1 MLGVRH
7 QNMNLDDLAK
17 LALKFAGDLKNERF
31 ESAHAQLT
39 QANRLMWSSSSLQK
53 QYEEMISYGDG
64 PTLHLNVEVTDD
76 MKDWLS
82 EKRKED
88 LGWVYVS
95 MRGEDFS
102 EAVALIFT
110 EENGEP
116 KIREIEWGRP

>member
-102 EAVALIFT
+102 EAVVLIFT